1 MLSLD
6 QCIDLC
12 GLSEEE
18 VALIA
23 EHEHVPEIVAA
34 QLACQWLN
42 DGPQGARKVQCV
54 LLDRLEHARSCG
66 DCGKAVRIESTLTHF
81 CEAHRAELSERRGA
95 A

>member
-23 EHEHVPEIVAA
+23 EHERVPEIVAA
-34 QLACQWLN
+34 QIACQWL
-42 DGPQGARKVQCV
+42 DSPQGVRKVQCV

-66 DCGKAVRIESTLTHF
+66 DCGKAVRIEETLTHF
-81 CEAHRAELSERRGA
+81 SEAHRAELADRRA
-95 A
+95 AR

>member
-23 EHEHVPEIVAA
+23 EHEGVPEIVAA
-34 QLACQWLN
+34 QMACHWMSS
-42 DGPQGARKVQCV
+42 PQGAKKLECV
-54 LLDRLEHARSCG
+54 LLDGLAHARSCG
-66 DCGKAVRIESTLTHF
+66 DCGKAGRIESVLVHF
-81 CEAHRAELSERRGA
+81 SESNA
-95 A
+95 AAPGHGRDAR

>member
-23 EHEHVPEIVAA
+23 EHERVPEIVAA
-34 QLACQWLN
+34 QLACQWL
-42 DGPQGARKVQCV
+42 GSPQGVKKLQCV
-54 LLDRLEHARSCG
+54 LLDRLEHARACG
-66 DCGKAVRIESTLTHF
+66 DCGKAVHIEQTLTHF
-81 CEAHRAELSERRGA
+81 TNAHRAELADRRA
-95 A
+95 AR